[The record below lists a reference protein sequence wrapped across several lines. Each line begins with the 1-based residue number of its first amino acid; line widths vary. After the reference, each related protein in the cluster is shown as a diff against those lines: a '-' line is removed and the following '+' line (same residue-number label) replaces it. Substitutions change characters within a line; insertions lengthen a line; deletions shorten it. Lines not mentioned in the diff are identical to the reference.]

1 LQATDILN
9 HSQYGCRKGHFAQIA
24 LAHLDALIHNANS
37 INSSLHSVFVDLQH
51 AFSGVYHI
59 RYPQT
64 RSTRPPTS
72 APTKLLGVTH
82 PPSQSSRS
90 PLIYSSPGQWHSTG
104 FTFEWYPFP
113 HCHKR
118 YFSAIP
124 HPIIPILFTDD
135 LSFHLNL
142 IIKDGHMEFCKSQ
155 SILSPFGSPNL
166 SSAYLPPNHPS

>member
-1 LQATDILN
+1 MHKFTTPIWSTLVFIL
-9 HSQYGCRKGHFAQIA
+9 SLSIRKMR
-24 LAHLDALIHNANS
+24 
-37 INSSLHSVFVDLQH
+37 SLEF
-51 AFSGVYHI
+51 GVITSYKL
-59 RYPQT
+59 
-64 RSTRPPTS
+64 STNTAYEAPSS
-72 APTKLLGVTH
+72 APTKLLRNTH
-82 PPSQSSRS
+82 LPSQSNRS
-90 PLIYSSPGQWHSTG
+90 SLTSPGQWHSTG